1 MTGATVHIRRARKV
15 DAALLVHF
23 NRALAQETEDKV
35 LPHERVMTGVRA
47 ALADPAKGFYLIAGV
62 DGAAAGGLLVTFEWS
77 DWRNANFWWIQSVY
91 VEPEFRKR
99 GVYTALYRHVE
110 DEARASG
117 DVCGIRLYVDEEN
130 KRAQTVY
137 HQLGMHRSRYFMYE
151 SEEITPGFRNDAE
164 G

>member
-1 MTGATVHIRRARKV
+1 MTQTAVTVRESTPGDRAHIV
-15 DAALLVHF
+15 GFQQQMAL
-23 NRALAQETEDKV
+23 ETEGKTLDRE
-35 LPHERVMTGVRA
+35 LLERGVA
-47 ALADPAKGFYLIAGV
+47 SVFQCSEKGFYVVAESDGQIVGSLLI
-62 DGAAAGGLLVTFEWS
+62 TYEWS